1 LVKDFR
7 MPFAAVDTVDLS
19 AVLRRGDTVVCGQGL
34 AEPVGLTR
42 KLIEQRAELS
52 GLGIF
57 LGPTFADTFDA
68 AHADHLRLRSWC
80 ATGRNARLCA
90 AGALDIVPAHY
101 AELPTLFASGALRCD
116 VALLTLCGPDSDGR
130 YNLALACDYLIEA
143 ARRARVVIAEVHAD
157 LPWVHGAE
165 LPVDIRPH
173 LLVHA
178 AQPALEMS
186 NVDAATS
193 EEEFAIARR
202 VAGLIPDGA
211 TLALGV
217 GRLPDRV
224 LAQLNGHRDLG
235 VHSAV
240 LTDQV
245 VGLIE
250 EGAVTNARKPF
261 DRGVS
266 VGGLLMGRR
275 RLFDFAHRNPR
286 VRLAPPAHTHSID
299 RLGALPALVALTGAL
314 EVDLTGQVNAETAQG
329 RYVGAVGGQLAFV
342 RGARASAGGLAVT
355 MLPATARDGTLS
367 RIVARLPDGVVTTPR
382 ADVDR
387 VVTEFG
393 VAELR
398 GKSIAERIDAM
409 LAIAH
414 PEHRAALAQQ
424 GAAVAGRRA

>member
-1 LVKDFR
+1 
-7 MPFAAVDTVDLS
+7 MPCAPSGIVDLS
-19 AVLRRGDTVVCGQGL
+19 ALLRPGDTVVCGQGL

-42 KLIEQRAELS
+42 RLIEQRAA
-52 GLGIF
+52 LGGIDIF

-80 ATGRNARLCA
+80 ATGRNARMCGA
-90 AGALDIVPAHY
+90 RALDIVPVHY
-101 AELPTLFASGALRCD
+101 AELPGLFASGALPCD
-116 VALLTLCGPDSDGR
+116 VALLTLSGPDGGGR
-130 YNLALACDYLIEA
+130 YNLALACDYLIDA
-143 ARRARVVIAEVHAD
+143 ARRARVVIAEVHGG

-165 LPVDIRPH
+165 LPDDIRPNV
-173 LLVHA
+173 LVQA
-178 AQPALEMS
+178 AQPALEMP
-186 NVDAATS
+186 NVGAAPS
-193 EEEFAIARR
+193 AEELAIALR

-217 GRLPDRV
+217 GRLPDMV
-224 LAQLNGHRDLG
+224 LAQLRGHRDLA

-245 VGLIE
+245 VDLIE
-250 EGAVTNARKPF
+250 QGAVTNARKPF
-261 DRGVS
+261 DQGVS
-266 VGGLLMGRR
+266 VGGLLMGSR

-286 VRLAPPAHTHSID
+286 VRLAPPAHTHAFD

-342 RGARASAGGLAVT
+342 RGARASPGGQAVT
-355 MLPATARDGTLS
+355 LLSSTARGGTVS

-382 ADVDR
+382 SDVDR

-398 GKSIAERIDAM
+398 GKGLAGRIDAM
-409 LAIAH
+409 VAIAH
-414 PEHRAALAQQ
+414 PDHRAALAQQ
-424 GAAVAGRRA
+424 GAALAGRRA